1 METIAK
7 VFHELYSDSLEVNR
21 TRDQNESMLER
32 SKLHKNSSFTSRIHN
47 NFNLEQFIVT
57 YAIASMGLSFVCKT
71 RSCGCLRFRS
81 QALANGLQRDGLR
94 LVTSLYSTS
103 RLWPQNWMNVNH
115 SFV

>member
-57 YAIASMGLSFVCKT
+57 SAIVSMGLS
-71 RSCGCLRFRS
+71 S
-81 QALANGLQRDGLR
+81 QFSAPVAAAVFAFARK
-94 LVTSLYSTS
+94 
-103 RLWPQNWMNVNH
+103 P
-115 SFV
+115 

>member
-1 METIAK
+1 MLLGEAHLFVARQLRLASESEDSHSYGFVQTKDNPIETIAK

-57 YAIASMGLSFVCKT
+57 YAIASIGVLLFSPYT
-71 RSCGCLRFRS
+71 LI
-81 QALANGLQRDGLR
+81 D
-94 LVTSLYSTS
+94 
-103 RLWPQNWMNVNH
+103 
-115 SFV
+115 